1 MMGVLSLLVG
11 VVLLVLGRKIFWMFV
26 AGIGFLTTFS
36 LVTQLTEIQQDWL
49 VLLIALAAGAI
60 GALLAIFLQ
69 QVAIAIAGFLA
80 GGYIVLGLLRLLEL
94 DLPTLSWVI
103 ALVGGAIG
111 AMLTLL
117 LFDWALIFLSSLSG
131 ATVIVESLDLTGGL
145 ATIVLVA
152 ALLAG
157 VFIQSALLD
166 REQAASPA
174 PPNH

>member
-1 MMGVLSLLVG
+1 
-11 VVLLVLGRKIFWMFV
+11 
-26 AGIGFLTTFS
+26 
-36 LVTQLTEIQQDWL
+36 
-49 VLLIALAAGAI
+49 
-60 GALLAIFLQ
+60 
-69 QVAIAIAGFLA
+69 
-80 GGYIVLGLLRLLEL
+80 
-94 DLPTLSWVI
+94 
-103 ALVGGAIG
+103 
-111 AMLTLL
+111 MLTLL

-145 ATIVLVA
+145 ATLVLVA